1 MIRII
6 FDNLQNVKN
15 QLKKNSSVQFKL
27 SNPSISTIRE
37 LFKLSAEHNIDPS
50 ITFTPENNSSK
61 NNSLKNNHSKNNSP
75 KTDEFWNAYKH
86 ICLGGTFDHLHP
98 GHKLLLTEAAH
109 LASEKITIGIAHDD
123 LLKNKSLKQFIQS
136 YSIREKS
143 VKNYLQSVVSENDGN
158 NLVIDIVP
166 INDPVGPAGTV
177 EDLDCIVISE
187 ETKAGGA
194 YVNKI
199 RLERGLG
206 ELAIHEIPLIQ
217 GESKIMEGED
227 DKISSSSIRLRK
239 LGTLLKPV
247 LKTNN
252 QHSPYI
258 LGLTGG
264 SCSGKSS
271 VCQRFVKLGAKII
284 DCDKLGHQAYLPN
297 TPCYKKMVAHFGKII
312 INEHDNSINRQEL
325 GKIVFSDKN
334 ELSKLE
340 SIVWP
345 EIGKMV
351 MAKVEE
357 CGSDDIVI
365 LDAALLIEAGWYGLC
380 NEVWVCVLKRA
391 EQVKRI
397 VERDGGKGVDEEMAG
412 KRLDN
417 QIQDEDRFEFA
428 NVVLSTEWEE
438 KFTQAQCEKAWGELR
453 NRL

>member
-1 MIRII
+1 MT
-6 FDNLQNVKN
+6 F
-15 QLKKNSSVQFKL
+15 LK
-27 SNPSISTIRE
+27 T
-37 LFKLSAEHNIDPS
+37 
-50 ITFTPENNSSK
+50 
-61 NNSLKNNHSKNNSP
+61 
-75 KTDEFWNAYKH
+75 
-86 ICLGGTFDHLHP
+86 HP
-98 GHKLLLTEAAH
+98 
-109 LASEKITIGIAHDD
+109 
-123 LLKNKSLKQFIQS
+123 
-136 YSIREKS
+136 
-143 VKNYLQSVVSENDGN
+143 VQSVVSENDGN

-284 DCDKLGHQAYLPN
+284 DCDKLGHQAYSAFKSL
-297 TPCYKKMVAHFGKII
+297 
-312 INEHDNSINRQEL
+312 
-325 GKIVFSDKN
+325 
-334 ELSKLE
+334 
-340 SIVWP
+340 
-345 EIGKMV
+345 
-351 MAKVEE
+351 
-357 CGSDDIVI
+357 
-365 LDAALLIEAGWYGLC
+365 
-380 NEVWVCVLKRA
+380 
-391 EQVKRI
+391 
-397 VERDGGKGVDEEMAG
+397 
-412 KRLDN
+412 
-417 QIQDEDRFEFA
+417 
-428 NVVLSTEWEE
+428 
-438 KFTQAQCEKAWGELR
+438 CEKGTQ
-453 NRL
+453 NRKNAKNKLKKFEKGQNGVKMS

>member
-1 MIRII
+1 MIRIV
-6 FDNLQNVKN
+6 FDNLQNVRN
-15 QLKKNSSVQFKL
+15 QLKNNSSVQFNL

-37 LFKLSAEHNIDPS
+37 LFKLSAEHNVDPN
-50 ITFTPENNSSK
+50 ILYTPEKNSSTFE
-61 NNSLKNNHSKNNSP
+61 NS
-75 KTDEFWNAYKH
+75 DELWNAYKH
-86 ICLGGTFDHLHP
+86 ICLGGTFDHLHS

-143 VKNYLQSVVSENDGN
+143 VKNYLQSVSKNE
-158 NLVIDIVP
+158 LVIDIVP

-177 EDLDCIVISE
+177 ADLDCIVISE
-187 ETKAGGA
+187 ETKSGGA

-206 ELAIHEIPLIQ
+206 ELKIHEIPLIQ
-217 GESKIMEGED
+217 GENKMMEAED

-247 LKTNN
+247 LKSNN
-252 QHSPYI
+252 QHAPYI

-297 TPCYKKMVAHFGKII
+297 TPCYNKMVSHFGKII
-312 INEHDNSINRQEL
+312 VNEEDNSINRQEL

-351 MAKVEE
+351 MDKVEE

-391 EQVKRI
+391 EQIKRI
-397 VERDGGKGVDEEMAG
+397 VDRDGGKGVDEEMAG

-428 NVVLSTEWEE
+428 NVVLSTEWEKE
-438 KFTQAQCEKAWGELR
+438 FTQAQCEKAWGELK